1 MEIPKMKEWE
11 SPSGWCR
18 RLAHLYG
25 MNETQAEVLE
35 EVRRVSYIQ
44 GVNDILE
51 RKSLTPDP
59 SKEASP
65 PDPSP
70 RGEGSEY
77 IYEANEGDKVTNPIT
92 RSLSPRGRKAEAVP
106 LPTPSPGERG
116 VKT

>member
-1 MEIPKMKEWE
+1 MKEWE

-25 MNETQAEVLE
+25 MNETQTEVLE

-65 PDPSP
+65 P
-70 RGEGSEY
+70 
-77 IYEANEGDKVTNPIT
+77 T
-92 RSLSPRGRKAEAVP
+92 P
-106 LPTPSPGERG
+106 LQGERG
-116 VKT
+116 VNTFMTRMKVIK

>member
-1 MEIPKMKEWE
+1 MEIPEIKEWE

-25 MNETQAEVLE
+25 MDEMQTEVLE

-51 RKSLTPDP
+51 RRSLT
-59 SKEASP
+59 

-77 IYEANEGDKVTNPIT
+77 IHDANEGDKVTTPVT
-92 RSLSPRGRKAEAVP
+92 RSLSPGGRKAEAVP

>member
-1 MEIPKMKEWE
+1 MEIPEIKEWE

-25 MNETQAEVLE
+25 MNETQTEVLE

-65 PDPSP
+65 PDP
-70 RGEGSEY
+70 
-77 IYEANEGDKVTNPIT
+77 I
-92 RSLSPRGRKAEAVP
+92 
-106 LPTPSPGERG
+106 
-116 VKT
+116 

>member
-1 MEIPKMKEWE
+1 MEIPEMKEWE

-18 RLAHLYG
+18 RVAHLYG

-51 RKSLTPDP
+51 RRSLTPDP

-65 PDPSP
+65 PTPFPS
-70 RGEGSEY
+70 
-77 IYEANEGDKVTNPIT
+77 
-92 RSLSPRGRKAEAVP
+92 KAR
-106 LPTPSPGERG
+106 LPVAFLQGERG
-116 VKT
+116 VNTFMRRMKVIK